1 MYIIKGIK
9 NAPSALLSD
18 IGTEKH
24 DPKASASRTSRVF
37 LKIPK
42 CLYNSTMLEEQV
54 FLFLL

>member
-18 IGTEKH
+18 VGTEKH

-42 CLYNSTMLEEQV
+42 CPYN
-54 FLFLL
+54 